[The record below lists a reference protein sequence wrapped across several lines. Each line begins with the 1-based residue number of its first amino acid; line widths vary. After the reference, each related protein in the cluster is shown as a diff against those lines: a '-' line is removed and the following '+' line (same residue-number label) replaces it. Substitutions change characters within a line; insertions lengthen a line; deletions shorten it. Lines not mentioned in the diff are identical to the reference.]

1 VNGDEF
7 AKRWKAEMHNF
18 LSEEYIY
25 MKAGMLG
32 TPTDHLS
39 SCRAMLTEVL
49 NDTFYSLL
57 LGLDGAVSIGES
69 QIRYEI
75 RDESGNL
82 VSDGNGLLEAAAWK
96 AFHES
101 NT

>member
-1 VNGDEF
+1 VNSDEF
-7 AKRWKAEMHNF
+7 AQHWKAEMQHF

-25 MKAGMLG
+25 MKVGMLG

-49 NDTFYSLL
+49 NDAFYSLL
-57 LGLDGAVSIGES
+57 LGLDGAASIGES

-82 VSDGNGLLEAAAWK
+82 VSDGSGLLEAAAWR
-96 AFHES
+96 AFHGA